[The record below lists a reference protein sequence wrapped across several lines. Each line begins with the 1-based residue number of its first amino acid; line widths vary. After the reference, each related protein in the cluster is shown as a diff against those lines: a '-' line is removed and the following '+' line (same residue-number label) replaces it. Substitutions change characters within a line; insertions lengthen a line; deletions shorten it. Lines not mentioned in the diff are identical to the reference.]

1 MNMATLYSQV
11 GYGSKGD
18 TVKKLQQLLNQGD
31 YNLDVDGSFGPKTQ
45 AAVKDYQKKN
55 GLAVDGIVGKNT
67 WNTLT
72 TMSASNTDTTPSG
85 DTTEAPSTEAAT
97 PENSG
102 FNYGDYQE
110 SDVVKQ
116 AQQML
121 QEHMANKP
129 GDYQS
134 AYADQINAIL
144 EQILNRDKFSYDLN
158 GDALYQQYKDKYT
171 QQGKMAMMDTMG
183 QAQAM
188 TGGYGNSYAQSVGQ
202 QAYQAQ
208 LQNLNDVVPELY
220 QMALNQYNQEGQDM
234 YNQYGLLTSQD
245 EQDYGRHRDSVSDFY
260 TELSRLMDQ
269 HNTER
274 DYDYSKWADGR
285 DFAYGEYSDDRAY
298 DYQEGRD
305 QVKDEQWQAEFDEAV
320 RQYNH
325 ANGIS
330 TGGSNS
336 TDSTNN
342 GGDGGKG
349 GKGYNNGSLSD
360 FGIRA
365 LQSILGVKVDGK
377 WGPATQAAAKARW
390 GVSSADEAY
399 AAYTKEQEAGKDND
413 PPGGTGTRITYS
425 DVANTAAQMRKQGA
439 SANDIYQYL
448 YSIIHSSNYVP
459 TNSVEQD
466 LAELRSG
473 YVGSGR

>member
-1 MNMATLYSQV
+1 MATLYSQV
-11 GYGSKGD
+11 GYGSKGE
-18 TVKKLQQLLNQGD
+18 TVKKLQQLLNQNG
-31 YNLDVDGSFGPKTQ
+31 YTLDVDGSFGPKTQ
-45 AAVKDYQKKN
+45 EAVKDYQKN
-55 GLAVDGIVGKNT
+55 NNLAVDGIVGKNT

-72 TMSASNTDTTPSG
+72 TMSASGSSGDSAAETPTVDTTAPA
-85 DTTEAPSTEAAT
+85 DT
-97 PENSG
+97 G

-134 AYADQINAIL
+134 AWGDQINAIL

-158 GDALYQQYKDKYT
+158 GDALYQQYKDKYI

-202 QAYQAQ
+202 QAYQAH
-208 LQNLNDVVPELY
+208 LNSLNDIVPELY

-234 YNQYGLLTSQD
+234 YNQYGLLVSQD
-245 EQDYGRHRDSVSDFY
+245 EQDYGRHRDTVSDY
-260 TELSRLMDQ
+260 YAELERLMNQ

-274 DYDYSKWADGR
+274 DYDYSKWADER

-298 DYQEGRD
+298 EYQEGRD
-305 QVKDEQWQAEFDEAV
+305 QIADDQWQAEFDEAV

-330 TGGSNS
+330 SGSSNS
-336 TDSTNN
+336 TGSTNN
-342 GGDGGKG
+342 GGNGNNGGQ
-349 GKGYNNGSLSD
+349 GYDNGSLSD
-360 FGIRA
+360 FGIRY
-365 LQSILGVKVDGK
+365 LQQVLGVTMDGK

-399 AAYTKEQEAGKDND
+399 AAYTREQEANKNKDN
-413 PPGGTGTRITYS
+413 TGTNGNKLTYS

-448 YSIIHSSNYVP
+448 YSVIHSSNYVP
-459 TNSVEQD
+459 TTSVEQD